1 MRKIILEICCASA
14 ADAVEA
20 EKGGAD
26 RIELNSSMIFGGLT
40 PSIGDLIEA
49 KKRVEIPLIVMIR
62 PRSGG
67 FCYSEI
73 EFEVMKKD
81 AEKLLAAGA
90 DGIAFGIL
98 KEDGH
103 LDMEKNKIMKKI
115 AGDKEAV
122 FHRAFDVVPDPFV
135 VIDQLVDIGINRIM
149 TSGQQ
154 EKVETGLKL
163 AREIIN
169 YAGDRIEI
177 LLGGGIR
184 ENNVKEIISET
195 GAEQIHLSAFKE
207 MFDSSTFHQRRV
219 SFNCL
224 KCLPENKYK
233 ITDSEKVKAVKNKIS
248 LFNS

>member
-1 MRKIILEICCASA
+1 MKKTTLEICCASA

-26 RIELNSSMIFGGLT
+26 RIELNSAMVFGGLT

-49 KKRVEIPLIVMIR
+49 KKRINIPVVVMIR

-67 FCYSEI
+67 FCCSEI
-73 EFEVMKKD
+73 EFEVMKKN

-90 DGIAFGIL
+90 DGIVFGIL
-98 KEDGH
+98 KEDGSP
-103 LDMEKNKIMKKI
+103 DIEKNKIMRKI

-122 FHRAFDVVPDPFV
+122 FHRAFDIVSDPFAAV
-135 VIDQLVDIGINRIM
+135 DQLTDIGIDRIL

-154 EKVETGLKL
+154 AKVEDGLKL

-169 YAGDRIEI
+169 YAGDRIEV

-184 ENNVKEIISET
+184 EHNVKKIILRT

-207 MFDSSTFHQRRV
+207 IFDNSASHQTKV
-219 SFNCL
+219 SFNGL
-224 KCLPENKYK
+224 KSLPENKYK
-233 ITDSEKVKAVKNKIS
+233 ITDSKKVKAVKNNIS
-248 LFNS
+248 